1 MNSSN
6 NPSRLV
12 QLLGYTGLIPFVTL
26 ALAVWFGP
34 PHYQTPAAQALLG
47 YGACILSFL
56 GAIYWGLN
64 MRDSRNAPQALWIWG
79 VSPSLIAWVALLVP
93 LPFGLWLI
101 AAGLVTCLI
110 VDKAAYLRFGAAPW
124 LPMRLVLTV
133 VASASCLAGAWA
145 CAN

>member
-6 NPSRLV
+6 SPSRLV
-12 QLLGYTGLIPFVTL
+12 QLLGYAGLTPFVTL

-34 PHYQTPAAQALLG
+34 PHDQDLAARALLG

-64 MRDSRNAPQALWIWG
+64 MRDSRNANQALWVWG
-79 VSPSLIAWVALLVP
+79 VTPSLIAWVALLVP
-93 LPFGLWLI
+93 LPYGLWLI
-101 AAGLVTCLI
+101 AVGLVTCLV
-110 VDKAAYLRFGAAPW
+110 VDKVAYLRFGAAPW
-124 LPMRLVLTV
+124 LTMRLVLTV
-133 VASASCLAGAWA
+133 VASACCLAGAWA